1 MRRIAFDLVLVLG
14 LVLLFYFRVYEFV
27 PAALQVIALKALI
40 VSIAIMHAHIVGKLL
55 FGKVDWGGEF
65 RIHHAARVVLYAFV
79 LIAYSMGG

>member
-14 LVLLFYFRVYEFV
+14 LVLLFYFGVYEFV

-40 VSIAIMHAHIVGKLL
+40 VSMAIMHAHIVGKLL

-65 RIHHAARVVLYAFV
+65 RIHHAVRVVLYAFV

>member
-40 VSIAIMHAHIVGKLL
+40 VSMAIMHAHIVGKLL

-65 RIHHAARVVLYAFV
+65 RIHHTARVVLYAFV